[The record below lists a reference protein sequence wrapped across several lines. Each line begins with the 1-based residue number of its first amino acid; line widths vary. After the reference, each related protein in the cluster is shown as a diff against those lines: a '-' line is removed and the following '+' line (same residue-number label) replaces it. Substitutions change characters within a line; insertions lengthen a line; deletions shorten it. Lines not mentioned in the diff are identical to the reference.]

1 MKHAANVGSYSVCGI
16 LPMAVRLFAMQG
28 YACRLVLE
36 LALTA
41 TVAGGLFACAGP
53 ADSAG
58 RQAPWESPGD
68 NELTIATYIDAR
80 PAALVDGRVVQ
91 WGELRPLL
99 NEAAGATILQEVI
112 LDRMLQTKLDRIG
125 ITINDND
132 LDRERQLFFETLS
145 PDPDVAARLARE
157 LRARQGLGRQRLN
170 RLLRRNAG
178 LRAMVRDQVVI
189 SEESVF
195 LTYEVQHGPTRRA
208 RLMVLPTLASAQA
221 AIDRVTAGDFFG
233 DVAVEVSTDASA
245 ARGGL
250 LARISRVDPTYPEAM
265 REALWVLEP
274 GAISAPILLSREY
287 AVLMLVEEVDGD
299 GVSLKEVRSGIER
312 QVRLTQERL
321 LMDQEAR
328 RLLSDASVTIIDAA
342 LKESWDFSPRKR
354 PVP

>member
-1 MKHAANVGSYSVCGI
+1 MP
-16 LPMAVRLFAMQG
+16 LAVRLFGMQG
-28 YACRLVLE
+28 YACRVVLE
-36 LALTA
+36 TALTA

-53 ADSAG
+53 ADSPG
-58 RQAPWESPGD
+58 RQAPRESPNEVLGRPGD
-68 NELTIATYIDAR
+68 NEFTTATYIDAR
-80 PAALVDGRVVQ
+80 PAALVEGRVVQ

-112 LDRMLQTKLDRIG
+112 LDRMLQARLDLTG

-132 LDRERQLFFETLS
+132 VDRERRLFFETLN

-157 LRARQGLGRQRLN
+157 LRARQGLGRHRLN

-178 LRAMVRDQVVI
+178 LRAMVRDRVVI

-208 RLMVLPTLASAQA
+208 RLMVLPTLGSAQA
-221 AIDRVTAGDFFG
+221 AIDRVTAGEFSG
-233 DVAVEVSTDASA
+233 DVAAELSTDTSA

-250 LARISRVDPTYPEAM
+250 LARISRADPTYPEAM

-274 GAISAPILLSREY
+274 GAISSPVLLSREY
-287 AVLMLVEEVDGD
+287 AVLMLIEEVERD
-299 GVSLKEVRSGIER
+299 GVSLREVRPVIER
-312 QVRLTQERL
+312 QVRLNQERL

-328 RLLSDASVTIIDAA
+328 RLLSNAPADQAA
-342 LKESWDFSPRKR
+342 GGFRPGPPRQTDGPAR
-354 PVP
+354 